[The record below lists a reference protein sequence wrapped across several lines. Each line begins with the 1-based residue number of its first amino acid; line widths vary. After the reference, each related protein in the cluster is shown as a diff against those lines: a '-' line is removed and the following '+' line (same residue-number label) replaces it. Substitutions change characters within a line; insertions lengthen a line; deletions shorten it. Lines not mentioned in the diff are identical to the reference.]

1 MNMSLPV
8 TQDDLLYLLPDG
20 YPVTIDVAQASIAGV
35 GTAMHF
41 VLPIKGHNLPLT
53 HQRESKLVAALIGAL
68 EIRSGG
74 ARIALLRQGEAVLL
88 KTGIAHR
95 IHQHGDQATTVGV
108 ALWPGQA
115 EQAFRDMAALVA
127 NQQYSREAMIRILA
141 SYDIAW
147 HGAAEGAA
155 VQLETGLL
163 DTKLDALPTALAQ
176 ALRLRWAATIGRH
189 I

>member
-1 MNMSLPV
+1 MSLPA
-8 TQDDLLYLLPDG
+8 TQDDLLHLVPEG
-20 YPVTIDVAQASIAGV
+20 YPVSIDVAQASIAGA

-53 HQRESKLVAALIGAL
+53 HQRESKLVAALEGEL

-74 ARIALLRQGEAVLL
+74 VRIALLRQGDAVLL

-95 IHQHGDQATTVGV
+95 IHQHGDQAATVGV

-115 EQAFRDMAALVA
+115 EQAFRDMAALVT
-127 NQQYSREAMIRILA
+127 NHQYSREAIIRILA
-141 SYDIAW
+141 NYDIAW
-147 HGAAEGAA
+147 HGAAEGTP
-155 VQLETGLL
+155 VQVEAGTL

-176 ALRLRWAATIGRH
+176 AIRLRWAATIRRH